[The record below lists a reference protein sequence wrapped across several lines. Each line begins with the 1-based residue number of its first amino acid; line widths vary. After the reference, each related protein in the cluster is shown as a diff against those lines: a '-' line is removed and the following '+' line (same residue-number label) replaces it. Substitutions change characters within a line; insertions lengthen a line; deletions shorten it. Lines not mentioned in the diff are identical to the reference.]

1 MSLIELLY
9 PQHKIISIVGMAK
22 NSGKTVTLNKIIEE
36 AIENSI
42 TLGLTSTGRD
52 GESEDLVTKTEK
64 PPIYA
69 EEGTLVATAAE
80 TLELGDA
87 KIEILDI
94 TDYNTPLGKIV
105 IGRVK
110 ESGYLQIAGPQ
121 TNNGIKAVSKIMLSL
136 GAQLVLIDGAI
147 NRVASASPSV
157 SEGVVLATGA
167 VLSRDMNKVIEE
179 TIHTINLFELPEVK
193 DNKAKSIIEE
203 LIEDGKIAI
212 IDNQYNVT
220 HLNIKTALNSGTT
233 IAQNITDDSRY
244 VVLPGSLVKKTID
257 DIISTTD
264 KYKHV
269 KFIITDGTKVFIEP
283 KMWLIYKN
291 KGFDVQVLESVN
303 VLLVTINPYSPE
315 GYYFNQEDFL
325 IKMKEYLRDTIVLDV
340 MYGGGD
346 LM

>member
-1 MSLIELLY
+1 MSLIQLIY
-9 PQHKIISIVGMAK
+9 PQYKIVSIVGMAK

-36 AIENSI
+36 AIESSI

-52 GESEDLVTKTEK
+52 GESQDIVTKTEK

-69 EEGTLVATAAE
+69 EEGTLIATATE

-94 TDYNTPLGKIV
+94 TDYSTPLGNIA

-110 ESGYLQIAGPQ
+110 ESGYVQIAGPQ
-121 TNNGIKAVSKIMLSL
+121 TNKGIKAVSELMLNL

-179 TIHTINLFELPEVK
+179 TVHTVGLFRLPEVK
-193 DNKAKSIIEE
+193 DNKAELIIEE
-203 LIEDGKIAI
+203 LIEDGKAAI
-212 IDNQYNVT
+212 IDDQYNIKY
-220 HLNIKTALNSGTT
+220 LNIKTALNSGTT
-233 IAQNITDDSRY
+233 IAENITDGSKY
-244 VVLPGSLVKKTID
+244 VVLPGSLVKKTIE

-264 KYKHV
+264 KYKKV
-269 KFIITDGTKVFIEP
+269 KFIVNDGTKIFIEP
-283 KMWLIYKN
+283 KQWMLYKS
-291 KGFDVQVLESVN
+291 KGLEVEVLETVN
-303 VLLVTINPYSPE
+303 VILVTINPYSPE
-315 GYYFNQEDFL
+315 GYYFEQGEFL
-325 IKMKEYLRDTIVLDV
+325 LKMKEYLKNILVLDV
-340 MYGGGD
+340 MYGGD
-346 LM
+346 LI